1 MKSVTVYVILESE
14 KECHRKTAGP
24 VMKKLKEIAAQLTR
38 PGRLFLCL
46 MIIVTP
52 DGVSEA
58 KATNT
63 KAEHCNKSF
72 NRQHKRRP
80 PFQYFRSKTDYVNG
94 GSQSLRRG
102 PAVHHLGDTQH
113 YSITASGSFQQD
125 PPPWN
130 RWKAVLFCISYQSHG
145 AKRKTGKPLFYRLSS
160 LNVRYSNSYLTS
172 VNHLFSYPYEADFK
186 DFFLLCPAHF
196 VPFYFFRTIL
206 EPLWFYPYTD

>member
-1 MKSVTVYVILESE
+1 MPPEDGWPNIMNSYRNSRSVFS
-14 KECHRKTAGP
+14 G
-24 VMKKLKEIAAQLTR
+24 

-94 GSQSLRRG
+94 GSQSLGEGQPSTILVTPNIILSQLPGVFNKIRHRG
-102 PAVHHLGDTQH
+102 ID
-113 YSITASGSFQQD
+113 
-125 PPPWN
+125 
-130 RWKAVLFCISYQSHG
+130 
-145 AKRKTGKPLFYRLSS
+145 GKLFYSAS
-160 LNVRYSNSYLTS
+160 HINLTEQKERPE
-172 VNHLFSYPYEADFK
+172 NPYFTG
-186 DFFLLCPAHF
+186 FP
-196 VPFYFFRTIL
+196 V
-206 EPLWFYPYTD
+206 

>member
-102 PAVHHLGDTQH
+102 L
-113 YSITASGSFQQD
+113 TAYHPGSPNEILPQFDRNFNQ
-125 PPPWN
+125 
-130 RWKAVLFCISYQSHG
+130 I
-145 AKRKTGKPLFYRLSS
+145 
-160 LNVRYSNSYLTS
+160 
-172 VNHLFSYPYEADFK
+172 LFSWNMWKVFQNQSQNNLTEQKKRPKSADFTHFSVQMSVIRTRLFLT
-186 DFFLLCPAHF
+186 DF
-196 VPFYFFRTIL
+196 V
-206 EPLWFYPYTD
+206 

>member
-1 MKSVTVYVILESE
+1 MPPEDGWPDIMNSYRNSRSVFS
-14 KECHRKTAGP
+14 G
-24 VMKKLKEIAAQLTR
+24 

-145 AKRKTGKPLFYRLSS
+145 TKRKTGKPLFYRLSGQ
-160 LNVRYSNSYLTS
+160 NIRYSNSIVPGGFPVISYITRFTWSTS
-172 VNHLFSYPYEADFK
+172 F
-186 DFFLLCPAHF
+186 
-196 VPFYFFRTIL
+196 TIL
-206 EPLWFYPYTD
+206 LETF

>member
-102 PAVHHLGDTQH
+102 LTAYHPGSPKEMLLHFDRKFNRIHFPGRKSSWLYFQHHINITEQTKRLKNPYFTGFSVQMSIIRTQ
-113 YSITASGSFQQD
+113 
-125 PPPWN
+125 
-130 RWKAVLFCISYQSHG
+130 
-145 AKRKTGKPLFYRLSS
+145 
-160 LNVRYSNSYLTS
+160 
-172 VNHLFSYPYEADFK
+172 
-186 DFFLLCPAHF
+186 
-196 VPFYFFRTIL
+196 
-206 EPLWFYPYTD
+206 

>member
-1 MKSVTVYVILESE
+1 
-14 KECHRKTAGP
+14 
-24 VMKKLKEIAAQLTR
+24 
-38 PGRLFLCL
+38 

-145 AKRKTGKPLFYRLSS
+145 TKRKVENPLFYRLFDQ
-160 LNVRYSNSYLTS
+160 NVRYSNSTHII
-172 VNHLFSYPYEADFK
+172 VPMHR
-186 DFFLLCPAHF
+186 LLCF
-196 VPFYFFRTIL
+196 TVISVPYFYDNPNCPNGSSNFHYQNITK
-206 EPLWFYPYTD
+206 WQ

>member
-1 MKSVTVYVILESE
+1 MPPEDGWPSNE
-14 KECHRKTAGP
+14 
-24 VMKKLKEIAAQLTR
+24 KLKEIAAQLTR

-94 GSQSLRRG
+94 GSQSLGEGQPSTILVTPNIILSQLPGVFNKIRHRG
-102 PAVHHLGDTQH
+102 ID
-113 YSITASGSFQQD
+113 
-125 PPPWN
+125 
-130 RWKAVLFCISYQSHG
+130 
-145 AKRKTGKPLFYRLSS
+145 GKLFYSAS
-160 LNVRYSNSYLTS
+160 HINLTEQKERS
-172 VNHLFSYPYEADFK
+172 KTPY
-186 DFFLLCPAHF
+186 
-196 VPFYFFRTIL
+196 FRGH
-206 EPLWFYPYTD
+206 

>member
-1 MKSVTVYVILESE
+1 
-14 KECHRKTAGP
+14 
-24 VMKKLKEIAAQLTR
+24 
-38 PGRLFLCL
+38 

-130 RWKAVLFCISYQSHG
+130 RCKAVLFCISYQSHG
-145 AKRKTGKPLFYRLSS
+145 TKRKTGKPLFYRLSS
-160 LNVRYSNSYLTS
+160 QNVRYSSSISSLPFRKSLIKFFWLEMLLLSAFPAAATS
-172 VNHLFSYPYEADFK
+172 PSSFDK
-186 DFFLLCPAHF
+186 
-196 VPFYFFRTIL
+196 RT
-206 EPLWFYPYTD
+206 

>member
-1 MKSVTVYVILESE
+1 M
-14 KECHRKTAGP
+14 
-24 VMKKLKEIAAQLTR
+24 R

-130 RWKAVLFCISYQSHG
+130 IWKAVLFCISYQSHG
-145 AKRKTGKPLFYRLSS
+145 SKRKTGKPVFYRLSS
-160 LNVRYSNSYLTS
+160 PNVRYSNSIVAGGFPVQSYNTRFTCLTS
-172 VNHLFSYPYEADFK
+172 F
-186 DFFLLCPAHF
+186 
-196 VPFYFFRTIL
+196 TIL
-206 EPLWFYPYTD
+206 LVVFPMTSHGMSALSAVIKSVVVTALKATA

>member
-172 VNHLFSYPYEADFK
+172 VNHLFLCPCNTVFK
-186 DFFLLCPAHF
+186 DFFLVRTAHF
-196 VPFYFFRTIL
+196 VSFLFF
-206 EPLWFYPYTD
+206 